1 MLLANP
7 DQMVDVTVKYD
18 DRTEIKQ
25 IQVGKIAEKAQAITI
40 EGYTFDNAKV
50 GNTLVDTIAYDST
63 TGSYYVTTSD
73 NQLTGIKLVDTTK
86 VVLTYKKIVE
96 SYNIAYDVYVDG
108 KKTTEVSNVIDIVG
122 ASTVDEGDNLEFS
135 FNLKKG
141 YGLNDVKV
149 GDDTLSPNDNDV
161 YTIED
166 VKEHKT
172 VQIYLNKIKTYNFV
186 FKESSNTILTYKG
199 QEYKSEEV
207 ATLSY
212 DAFSSSITFDLKAYE
227 QNGLDSAALNKL
239 VLTIDGVQYGIN
251 TPGTPNDRT
260 PITTDL
266 GNGISVLLEYIG
278 TTDLDEWDSSAPE
291 YRVTIST
298 SDPNGLHGNI
308 DVSTN
313 YKTMTSSEVWIKQAD
328 GVLNNQVYMTQ
339 SRSGGS
345 SGGAVYS
352 PDTFKFLDRNAD
364 RETRVYFNVAP
375 GYSANTED
383 INIEVVCD
391 GNSSKYTAQ
400 RSYSSDYGFYFNIPA
415 NSRNFKPKDIRIMIS
430 VKSLDKTYTAN
441 YEYGNGQPDKTV
453 GEYSEGNNFLVSD
466 EETEYPEK
474 DGYVF
479 VGWQLGDTVY
489 KPGSLFSITEDTNDF
504 AVFDSKTGKYVF
516 NFEAVWEDADTAERA
531 LYTINVY
538 FEDENKGYLNSPTLS
553 LTEYGPNG
561 ETAFIIQGELNDKL
575 STQSDL
581 PVNWQ
586 ENYELDHEKNGTY
599 SVEITGDGESFI
611 NIYYKLKDYSFVT
624 EHVYVNEEG
633 KEIRDTISQS
643 IKAGQ
648 TIETEPKQKNGYTL
662 SDAKVTPSNAG
673 AFADDNTFSGVMPKE
688 EVTVTYRYKSIVEK
702 DIGGPIISVTGKDN
716 DERYNQG
723 TVAVN
728 VYVDGVINEANSGS
742 IEYGYWQYAAVDL
755 QLNIIDD
762 NYVLNA
768 INAEQIKATSEP
780 DPISNVLID
789 NVKDGSIVDIYL
801 SSVYTVE
808 YGWADE
814 SSLDDVDITQDTNNY
829 TIPNYPN
836 EIKYVNDDLKSYKT
850 VLTISD
856 LPSKEGYTFN
866 GWYNETETIT
876 SPKSIID
883 THDKFVALDSSE
895 DFKIELNT
903 DFDVNDQTFVVQH
916 IDEDTDKVIA
926 TDDARDTTFGS
937 QIDGVEYKRTDLEG
951 YTFVKAKDLTVG
963 TNNDENI
970 VKVYYSKDT
979 TGPEDPEKGDGI
991 PDKYQITFTYVSAGE
1006 NGTVTGTTK
1015 EVKTIQEIT
1024 RDKETGEITS
1034 VGKVTAQNP
1043 TQPST
1048 VKAANGYHFQNWTDS
1063 SDPVNSYENDE
1074 ALKEASFTTSQ
1085 TFTAHFEADK
1095 QTFVVQHIDEDTDKV
1110 IATDDARDTTF
1121 GSQIDGVEYKR
1132 TDLEGYTFVK
1142 AKDLTV
1148 GTNNDENIVKVYYSK
1163 DTTGPEDPE
1172 KGDGIPDKYQITFTY
1187 VSAGENGTVTGTT
1200 KEVKTIQEIT
1210 RDKETG
1216 EITSVGKVTAQNP
1229 TQPSTVKAANGYH
1242 FQNWTDSSDPVNSY
1256 ENDEALKEAS
1266 FTTSQTFTA
1275 NFKRDFRTINVT
1287 PYKGEYDG
1295 QEHHVIVNG
1304 KLEEDIIEY
1313 SVDGG
1318 ETYLPYDLSGIANV
1332 TVKNNGVYNVL
1343 VRVTNGDDY
1352 HVYESTIEI
1361 TPKPIT
1367 LTSGSA
1373 SKTYDGSTLT
1383 NSEVTITSGSLVNAS
1398 DVTYAA
1404 TGTITDVGSTDN
1416 TVDVKYASELM
1427 KANYDVTVQTG
1438 TLTVYAQSIDPE
1450 DPHDP
1455 DPEDPEQPVYMGV
1468 DTNSPSNVVYD
1479 GAAHQWLPTVTAEDG
1494 TVLVLGTDYNV
1505 TYSTTDFT
1513 NVTGEIVVTI
1523 TGAGNYAGEITRAYQ
1538 ITPRPVT
1545 LTSGSASKTYDGTA
1559 LTNSEVTITSGSLVN
1574 ASDVTYAAVGS
1585 ITNVGSSLN
1594 RISVSYA
1601 SEQMARN
1608 YVVTLVEGTLTVNTA
1623 PTTPPTTP
1631 GTPGT
1636 TTDDGATTDEPEVEE
1651 VEDEETPLS
1660 DGDVEDVED
1669 NATPKGNNG
1678 IWALINLIAAIV
1690 TVILGLI
1697 LLLSKRHRNDEE
1709 EDEEE
1714 RQARIERGEEK
1725 EQEQKRGW
1733 ICKVLGVIVAIV
1745 SVVFFILTEDMS
1757 LPMALTDKWT
1767 IWMVVIAIVELVLV
1781 LVGRHWKDV
1790 DDEDQEQQA

>member
-1 MLLANP
+1 MAFQFCTNDFYLYAETEPAYPGQTQVTNEPESGPSDSTGEAAEETPPSDIGTPEPSAPVEEQPAAPVEEQPAPPVEEQPEVAGTLKVEFVGTDKETVEQALASKYVVGDKIRLDELGIDTNIEGYTLTEVKDKNDNTQVYTTETKDFVLTGNVTELQFVYTQNVQTDQPEDSQEPSTPQGGQEDQNSEEESDTDKSQPTIRAMLLANP

-199 QEYKSEEV
+199 QEYKSEDV

-278 TTDLDEWDSSAPE
+278 TTNLDGWGSSAPE

-364 RETRVYFNVAP
+364 KETRVYFNVAP

-581 PVNWQ
+581 PENWQ

-673 AFADDNTFSGVMPKE
+673 DFADDNTFSGVMPKE

-723 TVAVN
+723 TVTVN

-742 IEYGYWQYAAVDL
+742 IEYGYWQYDAVDL
-755 QLNIIDD
+755 ILEVLNN

-768 INAEQIKATSEP
+768 IDAT
-780 DPISNVLID
+780 
-789 NVKDGSIVDIYL
+789 
-801 SSVYTVE
+801 
-808 YGWADE
+808 
-814 SSLDDVDITQDTNNY
+814 
-829 TIPNYPN
+829 
-836 EIKYVNDDLKSYKT
+836 
-850 VLTISD
+850 
-856 LPSKEGYTFN
+856 
-866 GWYNETETIT
+866 
-876 SPKSIID
+876 
-883 THDKFVALDSSE
+883 
-895 DFKIELNT
+895 
-903 DFDVNDQTFVVQH
+903 
-916 IDEDTDKVIA
+916 
-926 TDDARDTTFGS
+926 
-937 QIDGVEYKRTDLEG
+937 
-951 YTFVKAKDLTVG
+951 
-963 TNNDENI
+963 
-970 VKVYYSKDT
+970 
-979 TGPEDPEKGDGI
+979 
-991 PDKYQITFTYVSAGE
+991 QITASIR
-1006 NGTVTGTTK
+1006 
-1015 EVKTIQEIT
+1015 IQ
-1024 RDKETGEITS
+1024 
-1034 VGKVTAQNP
+1034 
-1043 TQPST
+1043 
-1048 VKAANGYHFQNWTDS
+1048 
-1063 SDPVNSYENDE
+1063 
-1074 ALKEASFTTSQ
+1074 
-1085 TFTAHFEADK
+1085 
-1095 QTFVVQHIDEDTDKV
+1095 
-1110 IATDDARDTTF
+1110 
-1121 GSQIDGVEYKR
+1121 
-1132 TDLEGYTFVK
+1132 
-1142 AKDLTV
+1142 
-1148 GTNNDENIVKVYYSK
+1148 
-1163 DTTGPEDPE
+1163 
-1172 KGDGIPDKYQITFTY
+1172 
-1187 VSAGENGTVTGTT
+1187 
-1200 KEVKTIQEIT
+1200 
-1210 RDKETG
+1210 
-1216 EITSVGKVTAQNP
+1216 
-1229 TQPSTVKAANGYH
+1229 
-1242 FQNWTDSSDPVNSY
+1242 
-1256 ENDEALKEAS
+1256 
-1266 FTTSQTFTA
+1266 
-1275 NFKRDFRTINVT
+1275 
-1287 PYKGEYDG
+1287 
-1295 QEHHVIVNG
+1295 
-1304 KLEEDIIEY
+1304 
-1313 SVDGG
+1313 
-1318 ETYLPYDLSGIANV
+1318 
-1332 TVKNNGVYNVL
+1332 
-1343 VRVTNGDDY
+1343 
-1352 HVYESTIEI
+1352 
-1361 TPKPIT
+1361 
-1367 LTSGSA
+1367 
-1373 SKTYDGSTLT
+1373 
-1383 NSEVTITSGSLVNAS
+1383 
-1398 DVTYAA
+1398 
-1404 TGTITDVGSTDN
+1404 
-1416 TVDVKYASELM
+1416 
-1427 KANYDVTVQTG
+1427 
-1438 TLTVYAQSIDPE
+1438 
-1450 DPHDP
+1450 
-1455 DPEDPEQPVYMGV
+1455 
-1468 DTNSPSNVVYD
+1468 
-1479 GAAHQWLPTVTAEDG
+1479 
-1494 TVLVLGTDYNV
+1494 
-1505 TYSTTDFT
+1505 
-1513 NVTGEIVVTI
+1513 
-1523 TGAGNYAGEITRAYQ
+1523 
-1538 ITPRPVT
+1538 
-1545 LTSGSASKTYDGTA
+1545 
-1559 LTNSEVTITSGSLVN
+1559 
-1574 ASDVTYAAVGS
+1574 
-1585 ITNVGSSLN
+1585 
-1594 RISVSYA
+1594 RIF
-1601 SEQMARN
+1601 
-1608 YVVTLVEGTLTVNTA
+1608 
-1623 PTTPPTTP
+1623 
-1631 GTPGT
+1631 
-1636 TTDDGATTDEPEVEE
+1636 
-1651 VEDEETPLS
+1651 
-1660 DGDVEDVED
+1660 
-1669 NATPKGNNG
+1669 
-1678 IWALINLIAAIV
+1678 LI
-1690 TVILGLI
+1690 
-1697 LLLSKRHRNDEE
+1697 R
-1709 EDEEE
+1709 
-1714 RQARIERGEEK
+1714 
-1725 EQEQKRGW
+1725 
-1733 ICKVLGVIVAIV
+1733 
-1745 SVVFFILTEDMS
+1745 
-1757 LPMALTDKWT
+1757 
-1767 IWMVVIAIVELVLV
+1767 
-1781 LVGRHWKDV
+1781 
-1790 DDEDQEQQA
+1790 